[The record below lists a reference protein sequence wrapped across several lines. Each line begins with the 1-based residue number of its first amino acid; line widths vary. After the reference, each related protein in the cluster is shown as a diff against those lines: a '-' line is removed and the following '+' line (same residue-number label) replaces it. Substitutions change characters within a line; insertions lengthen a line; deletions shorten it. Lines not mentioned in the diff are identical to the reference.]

1 MENNEILTELA
12 VITELI
18 EKNIKLKDVSLNINL
33 NQNDF
38 LLFFNEVQKQY
49 LKKIDIPETSFNL
62 KIGNVNIKFNKI
74 IT

>member
-62 KIGNVNIKFNKI
+62 KIGNVNIKFNKM

>member
-62 KIGNVNIKFNKI
+62 KIGNVNIKFNKMI
-74 IT
+74 I

>member
-74 IT
+74 II